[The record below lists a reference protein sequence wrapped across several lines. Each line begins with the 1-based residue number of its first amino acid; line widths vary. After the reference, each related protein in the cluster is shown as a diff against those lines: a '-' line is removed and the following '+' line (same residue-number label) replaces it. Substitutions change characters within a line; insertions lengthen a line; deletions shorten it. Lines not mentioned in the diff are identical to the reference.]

1 MAGKAGS
8 SGGKRSNAG
17 RRKGNVKD
25 EIAVQAPQILAP
37 VRNAVEDEQFFTEI
51 LDRIGDADIGYGP
64 RKKIESAVDY
74 ALAKLYC
81 GDKQIET
88 LMFKMILEHKYGKA
102 AQGVFVGDTRE
113 TTRALTRGNL
123 PSHFQKERPHPSGT
137 DKPN

>member
-51 LDRIGDADIGYGP
+51 LDRIGDADIGHGP

-81 GDKQIET
+81 GDKQIEAM
-88 LMFKMILEHKYGKA
+88 MFKMIVEHKYGRP

-113 TTRALTRGNL
+113 VTRRASYGNL
-123 PSHFQKERPHPSGT
+123 PHTISAPQPGGDR
-137 DKPN
+137 KPN